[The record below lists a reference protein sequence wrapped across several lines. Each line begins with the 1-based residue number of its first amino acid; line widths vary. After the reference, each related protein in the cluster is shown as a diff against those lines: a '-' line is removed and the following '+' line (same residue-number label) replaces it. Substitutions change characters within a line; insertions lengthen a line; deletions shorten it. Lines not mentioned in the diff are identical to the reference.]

1 MDGSAF
7 NVSNAPAG
15 SVIAKPQK
23 AFAIAFA
30 VLATALAGCASGLGA
45 ASVEHAS
52 ISTISRVEDGTVVD
66 AKASAE
72 TDHAYIVR
80 LRTGELVSIIQTG
93 KHAIKTGTPVLI
105 QFGDT
110 NRVIPQN
117 SSIGY
122 L

>member
-1 MDGSAF
+1 MDGSAYSA
-7 NVSNAPAG
+7 SNSPAG

-45 ASVEHAS
+45 ASTEHA
-52 ISTISRVEDGTVVD
+52 TISSITRVEEGVIVG
-66 AKASAE
+66 ASADQ
-72 TDHAYIVR
+72 TAPAYMVR
-80 LRTGELVSIIQTG
+80 LRTGELVSIAQSD
-93 KHAIKTGTPVLI
+93 KPAIKTGTLVVI
-105 QFGDT
+105 QFGET

-117 SSIGY
+117 SSVGY

>member
-1 MDGSAF
+1 MDGSAYS
-7 NVSNAPAG
+7 VSNSPAG

-45 ASVEHAS
+45 VASEHAT
-52 ISTISRVEDGTVVD
+52 ISSVSRVEEGTVVG
-66 AKASAE
+66 ASA
-72 TDHAYIVR
+72 DAQASQAYMIR
-80 LRTGELVSIIQTG
+80 LRTGELVSITQSG
-93 KHAIKTGTPVLI
+93 KPAIKTGTPVVV